1 MMKRVSWL
9 VMSFLWVGLMVK
21 QVAAQE
27 VRVKIRLRGPAIGG
41 VVPQGSSEYR
51 ARGKQGQFKAQ
62 AIRVNLADGTVLSV
76 QVNGNDVG
84 NITLVGGAGSLEL
97 STNDG
102 DTVPNIQ
109 PGDVVSL
116 VTSNG
121 ATILSGQF

>member
-1 MMKRVSWL
+1 MKRVSWF
-9 VMSFLWVGLMVK
+9 VMSLVLVGLMVK

-41 VVPQGSSEYR
+41 VFPQGSSEFR
-51 ARGKQGQFKAQ
+51 ARGSQVQFKAQ
-62 AIRVNLADGTVLSV
+62 ANRVNLADGTVLSV
-76 QVNGNDVG
+76 RVNGNAVG
-84 NITLVGGAGSLEL
+84 SITLVGGAGSLEL
-97 STNDG
+97 STNDD

-116 VTSNG
+116 VAANG